1 MIFFNMNFKNVLLFK
16 VWTEKN
22 MELLYNEN
30 EIIESKLGFP
40 KKAQCTKKTD
50 FFFTF
55 FCTLYKMWRR
65 FNVQIQC
72 TCTKSVNKKII

>member
-1 MIFFNMNFKNVLLFK
+1 MKKYSLKQHEIDTLENV
-16 VWTEKN
+16 VQ
-22 MELLYNEN
+22 
-30 EIIESKLGFP
+30 LGFP

-72 TCTKSVNKKII
+72 TCTKSVNKKIK